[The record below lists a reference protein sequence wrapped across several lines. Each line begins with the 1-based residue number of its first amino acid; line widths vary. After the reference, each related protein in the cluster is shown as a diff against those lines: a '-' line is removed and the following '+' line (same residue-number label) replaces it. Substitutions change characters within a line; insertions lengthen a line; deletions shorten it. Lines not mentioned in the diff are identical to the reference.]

1 MKILNKLSN
10 GLMVVTALTAFSL
23 TGCTDQPDKYES
35 TDGTPRIDYIRRL
48 SSEIKTNKD
57 NANTVYTN
65 GQLVTSGAPGD
76 ILCFVGDNLRSIVK
90 ILFNDKEA
98 TINTSLVTDNTL
110 IIDIPKAVPSY
121 VANKIYLIT
130 TGNDTVTYDFEVDIN
145 APIINSMSCEYAK
158 IGDEIELKGQYII
171 NDPGVP
177 LTVEFTGAGGSKIPA
192 TIKSIADDYTS
203 LSCIVP
209 DGAEEGPITVTS
221 IYGASE
227 TVFHYLD
234 TRGMMFEFDGKTGL
248 GNHGWH
254 NMAIVADENSL
265 RDGNHY
271 LQLGDGSDGGLLDE
285 DGGWNDSQFSFEY
298 WCGSWD
304 DPQNF
309 TSGDGIALNNLV
321 DFSDAANMTLK
332 FEMQIP
338 KENPWCSAAM
348 QLIFAGTNAVT
359 ISGNGGYPAANN
371 TFFRTSADGGFDL
384 PRALYRPW
392 TETGSY
398 DTGGKWVTVSIP
410 IASSFTFNFDG
421 SGLEYNLKTEDFA
434 SFTMFVTGGGVK
446 GTDCHPI
453 IRIDNIRVIPNK

>member
-1 MKILNKLSN
+1 MVATTLS
-10 GLMVVTALTAFSL
+10 AFCI

-48 SSEIKTNKD
+48 SSEIKTKQD
-57 NANTVYTN
+57 NAETVYTN
-65 GQLVTSGAPGD
+65 GQLVTSAAPND
-76 ILCFVGDNLRSIVK
+76 AICFVGDNLRSIMK
-90 ILFNDKEA
+90 IFFNDKEA
-98 TINTSLVTDNTL
+98 AINTSLVTDNTL
-110 IIDIPKAVPSY
+110 IINVPGEVPNY
-121 VANKIYLIT
+121 VTDKIYLIT
-130 TGNDTVTYDFEVDIN
+130 TGNDTLTYDFSVEIS
-145 APIINSMSCEYAK
+145 APVINSMSCEYAH

-171 NDPGVP
+171 DDPGVP

-192 TIKSIADDYTS
+192 VIKSIADDYTS
-203 LSCIVP
+203 LTCVIP
-209 DGAEEGPITVTS
+209 EGAEEGPITVTS

-254 NMAIVADENSL
+254 DMIITADEYSL
-265 RDGNHY
+265 NDGDHY
-271 LQLGDGSDGGLLDE
+271 LQLGDGSEKDGLLNENGD
-285 DGGWNDSQFSFEY
+285 WNDKLFSFEY

-309 TSGDGIALNNLV
+309 TSGNGIALYNLV
-321 DFSDAANMTLK
+321 DFSNAANMTLK

-359 ISGNGGYPAANN
+359 ISGNGGYPKANN
-371 TFFRTSADGGFDL
+371 TFFKTKAEKGLDI

-398 DTGGKWVTVSIP
+398 DTGGKWITVSIP

-421 SGLEYNLKTEDFA
+421 SGLDYNLKTEDFA
-434 SFTMFVTGGGVK
+434 SFTMFVIGGGVK
-446 GTDCHPI
+446 GTACNPI

>member
-1 MKILNKLSN
+1 MKYTKYLY
-10 GLMVVTALTAFSL
+10 GLMFASIAFAGLSS
-23 TGCTDQPDKYES
+23 CSDEPHKYEIA
-35 TDGTPRIDYIRRL
+35 DGLPSVDYIRCL
-48 SSEIKTNKD
+48 STEVKSAKD
-57 NANTVYTN
+57 AEDVVYTN
-65 GQLVTSGAPGD
+65 GQFVTSANPENM
-76 ILCFVGDNLRSIVK
+76 LCIVGNNLRSIVK
-90 ILFNDKEA
+90 MFFNDKEA
-98 TINTSLVTDNTL
+98 ILNTSLITDNTL
-110 IIDIPKAVPSY
+110 IVTVPKSVPNY
-121 VANKIYLIT
+121 VTNKIYMIT
-130 TGNDTVTYDFEVDIN
+130 QGNDTVTYDFKVIIN
-145 APIINSMSCEYAK
+145 APVINSMSCEYAH
-158 IGDEIELKGQYII
+158 IGDEIVLNGQYMID
-171 NDPGVP
+171 DPGTP
-177 LTVEFTGAGGSKIPA
+177 LTVEFTGAGGTKIP
-192 TIKSIADDYTS
+192 TKIKSIADDYTS

-209 DGAEEGPITVTS
+209 EGAVEGPITVTS

-338 KENPWCSAAM
+338 QDYPWCAGAM

-371 TFFRTSADGGFDL
+371 TFFRTKAEGGFDL

-398 DTGGKWVTVSIP
+398 DTGSKWVTVSIP
-410 IASSFTFNFDG
+410 IATSFTFNWDG
-421 SGLEYNLKTEDFA
+421 SGLDYNLKPEDFA
-434 SFTMFVTGGGVK
+434 SFTMFVCGGGVK
-446 GTDCHPI
+446 GTECHPI